1 MSSYDERRPAASR
14 VREPVQVYLDPD
26 DQKRLERLRERLA
39 TSKSDVL
46 RRGLASLERELTDP
60 EAHPALR
67 IVGLGASP
75 GGPDAGREHDQVL
88 ADAEERSWR
97 RPPSGPS

>member
-1 MSSYDERRPAASR
+1 MSPYDASSSPSR
-14 VREPVQVYLDPD
+14 VREPVQVYLDPED
-26 DQKRLERLRERLA
+26 RQRLERLRERLA

-67 IVGLGASP
+67 IVGLGASQ
-75 GGPDAGREHDQVL
+75 GGPDAAREHDRLL
-88 ADAEERSWR
+88 ADGEERSWKP
-97 RPPSGPS
+97 RPPGSS